1 MFFIVSCRITSFFF
15 FNLTRREHAVR
26 SLLCRH
32 CSLSVDH
39 TYVEKERF
47 MLDDLKIPAE
57 WIHEAKVGLG
67 KLGYAFF
74 GNKR

>member
-1 MFFIVSCRITSFFF
+1 MKLFVVNCRIIRF
-15 FNLTRREHAVR
+15 FNVTRREHAVR

-32 CSLSVDH
+32 CSLSADH

-57 WIHEAKVGLG
+57 WIHEAKVRLG
-67 KLGYAFF
+67 KLGMLFW
-74 GNKR
+74 

>member
-1 MFFIVSCRITSFFF
+1 M
-15 FNLTRREHAVR
+15 LY
-26 SLLCRH
+26 
-32 CSLSVDH
+32 LSVDH